1 MGITVY
7 PPQVK
12 TYNIQYFPASST
24 FTLPST
30 GINQFDCLLVAG
42 GGGGGRVNNV
52 NQMGQGGLTSMVY
65 FQNTYCTNGSVLTI
79 TVGAGGA
86 GSTTLA
92 TGGSNGSATSI
103 SGLTGNGVS
112 NTLTTG
118 IGQGGSGTYAVST
131 GYSYPNLGSWNGGV
145 LSNNTNNNF
154 ANNLYGSGMASYAG
168 AAGTNQNYI
177 NTSYNLW
184 NGETDYYISGA
195 GPVKFTTGGNGAAAP
210 LLGSYLHSATGG
222 TGTAGTSA
230 GGACNANTFF
240 AGSGGSG
247 GNSNQGWATGSP
259 TYGGGGGG
267 GGQSATGGTLAGN
280 GGNASALSGGGGGG
294 GGGNTVTAANSGNG
308 GNGGSGFAIIGW
320 WG

>member
-7 PPQVK
+7 PPQIK

-24 FTLPST
+24 FTLPTT

-52 NQMGQGGLTSMVY
+52 NYAGQGGMTSMVY

-118 IGQGGSGTYAVST
+118 IGQGGSGTYALTS
-131 GYSYPNLGSWNGGV
+131 GYNSPNLGSWNGSF
-145 LSNNTNNNF
+145 LNTNAGNTF
-154 ANNLYGSGMASYAG
+154 ANNLFGSGMASYAG
-168 AAGTNQNYI
+168 AAGTDEGYSY
-177 NTSYNLW
+177 TSHNLW
-184 NGETDYYISGA
+184 NG
-195 GPVKFTTGGNGAAAP
+195 TTYAYVYNQSNQFLVGGNGAAAP

-230 GGACNANTFF
+230 GGACSANTFF

-247 GNSNQGWATGSP
+247 GNNNLNQTNGCP

-280 GGNASALSGGGGGG
+280 GGNASANSGGGGGG
-294 GGGNTVTAANSGNG
+294 GGGNMVTAANSGNG